1 MDSQIPDRARLLRA
15 PLHLERQF
23 MQGLIL
29 LGLIGFGGFLLY
41 DFGLWRVLLAGDK
54 SYLSFFILALW
65 GAASARWLW
74 LLHRLKRA
82 EAALLPLYLRALNH
96 GWLAADLALKLGLMG
111 TIIGFIFMLTPL
123 SELAGLDAASLQSL
137 LAAMGDGMAIALYTT
152 LTGLVVNVLLRLQ
165 YQLVADTLQALSDE
179 ADNAAR
185 AAPRAAPLR

>member
-1 MDSQIPDRARLLRA
+1 MDSQTPERARTWRA
-15 PLHLERQF
+15 PVALERQF

-29 LGLIGFGGFLLY
+29 LGVIGFGGFLLY

-54 SYLSFFILALW
+54 SYLSLVILTLW
-65 GAASARWLW
+65 AGASARWLW

-82 EAALLPLYLRALNH
+82 DVAQMPLYARALNH

-123 SELAGLDAASLQSL
+123 SDLAGLDAASLQSL

-165 YQLVADTLQALSDE
+165 YQLVADTLQTLGDE
-179 ADNAAR
+179 DAPAA
-185 AAPRAAPLR
+185 